1 MITTLRFCVWHSS
14 ELYVRKRRK
23 TKLNELSYPVVDRN
37 WPIERKVNDWYGE
50 KQPIITR
57 SLIRWKLNNYWGPVH
72 TMPAALMS
80 VRHKSYH
87 FKYLYVLLCI
97 RFPCNLTL
105 SLFLVCSS
113 CLKTRPQGA
122 LYQKGHNSM
131 HYIATY
137 DNKWGPSGFREFML
151 NVLAYERPR
160 EALFLE
166 WTH

>member
-1 MITTLRFCVWHSS
+1 
-14 ELYVRKRRK
+14 
-23 TKLNELSYPVVDRN
+23 
-37 WPIERKVNDWYGE
+37 
-50 KQPIITR
+50 
-57 SLIRWKLNNYWGPVH
+57 
-72 TMPAALMS
+72 MPAALMS

-131 HYIATY
+131 HYIMHQYQMRSLNIQYSHLQYRSSYMKTTDRSLENLKTMSNRTKSY
-137 DNKWGPSGFREFML
+137 CLSFIRLLPQNKMESMPEKIQPLIKQFLSLKFMQYIKTVK
-151 NVLAYERPR
+151 N
-160 EALFLE
+160 
-166 WTH
+166 